1 MASDSGS
8 SRRGRVRKALLW
20 IVVAASV
27 AALLT
32 AVIAIVVRSGVWTA
46 DIPQLLDR
54 ASAWS
59 ASPIAPLAMLAG
71 FIVGGLV
78 VFPVNILI
86 AASIVLFG
94 PIAGASYALA
104 GSVLSAA
111 VLYEIGRSFPEGA
124 FARLVG
130 AHGERLRQR
139 VARHGFL
146 AIVVVRLLPIA
157 PYSIVSVAAGAVR
170 IARIPYLAGTALGML
185 PGVLLYAFF
194 IDRARDVIA
203 NPRPL
208 SWAMLAFALVLIGL
222 VALALRRYRRR
233 MRVRDGDAA

>member
-1 MASDSGS
+1 
-8 SRRGRVRKALLW
+8 
-20 IVVAASV
+20 
-27 AALLT
+27 
-32 AVIAIVVRSGVWTA
+32 
-46 DIPQLLDR
+46 
-54 ASAWS
+54 
-59 ASPIAPLAMLAG
+59 
-71 FIVGGLV
+71 

-203 NPRPL
+203 DPRPL